1 MVYLVEG
8 VIKIVRLKDLENVT
22 VTKDQNGQI
31 VVSGTLGVKNYFSEE
46 DLKNIINDLVG
57 RLAELMLIYK
67 KSKEV

>member
-1 MVYLVEG
+1 LVEG
-8 VIKIVRLKDLENVT
+8 VIKIVRLKDLENISI
-22 VTKDQNGQI
+22 TKNEHGQI

-46 DLKNIINDLVG
+46 ELKNMINEFVG